1 MPAPAWWWRY
11 IARLAQ
17 SVGDEAWVWLKHA
30 LVENIDN
37 RGIDTSR
44 SLRCESLRNKQRRR
58 QVDGDSALEARVR
71 QSFDVVWFKLAG
83 IVDQKRQL
91 AECRRCG
98 NKPTH
103 RLMVGE
109 VGEYNAGASACPGNR
124 GRKPLGIVARIICM
138 QCDRIARARQRKR
151 DGRANA
157 AAGASDERSAR
168 CVLCDVV
175 CHSEKPRAAC
185 LTCRRFVQLLRRSQ
199 GALPL

>member
-11 IARLAQ
+11 KRALAQ

-44 SLRCESLRNKQRRR
+44 RLRCESLRNKQRRR

-71 QSFDVVWFKLAG
+71 KRFDIVGLKFAGVV
-83 IVDQKRQL
+83 DEKRQL
-91 AECRRCG
+91 AKCGRCG

-109 VGEYNAGASACPGNR
+109 VGEYNAGASASPV
-124 GRKPLGIVARIICM
+124 I
-138 QCDRIARARQRKR
+138 
-151 DGRANA
+151 A
-157 AAGASDERSAR
+157 AASLSASSRE
-168 CVLCDVV
+168 LF
-175 CHSEKPRAAC
+175 AC
-185 LTCRRFVQLLRRSQ
+185 RTT
-199 GALPL
+199 A